1 MLSYPLQV
9 PAKVQKNLQPDNLQ
23 VQIFLFLYVN
33 FSIFYVFSFFY
44 NRFKTVMNRTALP
57 AGTVAVHPTI
67 VRLLILSS

>member
-33 FSIFYVFSFFY
+33 FSKFYVFFFFY
-44 NRFKTVMNRTALP
+44 ALRMITIKRKDALYLTV
-57 AGTVAVHPTI
+57 I
-67 VRLLILSS
+67 

>member
-44 NRFKTVMNRTALP
+44 NRFKTVMNRTVLP
-57 AGTVAVHPTI
+57 AGTVAVHPAM
-67 VRLLILSS
+67 VLSEIS